1 MDVQRGESREGG
13 RQPSGQPECIE
24 TTIAFNAAASLLP
37 SHREGR
43 SAEGPGPEEGQ
54 HGDHHHEKARQ
65 KQNGRGS
72 EGSPRQRGPGS
83 LLAEFWENKH
93 EAKHKPSPWA
103 MAAGPGPHRRARMHP
118 VRPRDVGERVRTGQ
132 ANTRFPIGSVERPR
146 FCSTSSPSPP
156 LP

>member
-1 MDVQRGESREGG
+1 MDVQRGESRKGG

-37 SHREGR
+37 SHAEGR

-65 KQNGRGS
+65 KQNGPRQRR
-72 EGSPRQRGPGS
+72 EPPRQRGPGS

-93 EAKHKPSPWA
+93 EAKRKPSPS
-103 MAAGPGPHRRARMHP
+103 AAAAPGPPPRARMHR
-118 VRPRDVGERVRTGQ
+118 VRPADVGGCVREGM
-132 ANTRFPIGSVERPR
+132 PG
-146 FCSTSSPSPP
+146 
-156 LP
+156 

>member
-65 KQNGRGS
+65 KQNKRP
-72 EGSPRQRGPGS
+72 EAAKEPPAARARLSPRRVLGKQTRSKAQAFPLGHGGRARAP
-83 LLAEFWENKH
+83 
-93 EAKHKPSPWA
+93 PQ
-103 MAAGPGPHRRARMHP
+103 GPHAPSASQRR
-118 VRPRDVGERVRTGQ
+118 G
-132 ANTRFPIGSVERPR
+132 
-146 FCSTSSPSPP
+146 
-156 LP
+156 